1 MSLSPTVYVMRLI
14 LPSVDGLKGLDQ
26 MDVKGFLKDFNREA
40 PLPMR
45 LTVLLGSWAF
55 ILSPIVTLKIPLPVF
70 LLSKKLQD
78 EHCYR
83 IALTRVYLLRQ
94 LMFAVKAVA
103 GFCWGK
109 CPEVRAQLDL
119 KPYDPDTGG
128 FRQ

>member
-1 MSLSPTVYVMRLI
+1 MFSPTAYVMRHI

-26 MDVKGFLKDFNREA
+26 MDVKGFLKEFNQDA
-40 PLPMR
+40 PIAMR
-45 LTVLLGSWAF
+45 FTVLLGAWAVIF
-55 ILSPIVTLKIPLPVF
+55 CPILTLKIPLPLF
-70 LLSKKLQD
+70 LLPRRLRD

-83 IALTRVYLLRQ
+83 MALTRWYFLRQ

-109 CPEVRAQLDL
+109 CPEVRAQLNL
-119 KPYDPDTGG
+119 SPYDADTGG

>member
-1 MSLSPTVYVMRLI
+1 MSLSPTVYVMQHI

-26 MDVKGFLKDFNREA
+26 MDVKSFLKDFHREA

-45 LTVLLGSWAF
+45 LTVLLGAWAF
-55 ILSPIVTLKIPLPVF
+55 ILSPIITLKIPLPSF
-70 LLSKKLQD
+70 LLSKRLQD

-83 IALTRVYLLRQ
+83 MALTKVYLLRQ

-109 CPEVRAQLDL
+109 CPEVRAQLNL
-119 KPYDPDTGG
+119 EPYGKDTGG